1 VSGRV
6 EWRPKI
12 AGETVLRYADFT
24 DELAAGETV
33 SSGTCVLTVWS
44 GDDPSPPE
52 ATATVI
58 ENTAGLDAVLEVQ
71 IPGGVT
77 GTIYS
82 ALCSA
87 TTSASRV
94 YQKGAYLAIVP
105 QTP

>member
-1 VSGRV
+1 MSGRV
-6 EWRPKI
+6 EWRPKLS
-12 AGETVLRYADFT
+12 GETVLRYADFT
-24 DELAAGETV
+24 DELAAGETITGGICGL
-33 SSGTCVLTVWS
+33 SVWS
-44 GDDPSPPE
+44 GNDPSPPV
-52 ATATVI
+52 TTVTVI

-87 TTSASRV
+87 TTSAGRV